1 MSDLISREKL
11 KKEAESLRVTVMGL
25 RSGKGILAEYAK
37 HYRESFLRMID
48 EQPTVEPVRGEW
60 AHIGG
65 DEWCCSNCGHVIS
78 TEGSWEKPEKKFC
91 EECGADMRKKV
102 EE

>member
-48 EQPTVEPVRGEW
+48 EQPSAEPVRGEW
-60 AHIGG
+60 VFNPTFN
-65 DEWCCSNCGHVIS
+65 EYECSNCKSMISLSDDENGH
-78 TEGSWEKPEKKFC
+78 PNFC
-91 EECGADMRKKV
+91 PECGADMRK
-102 EE
+102 E